1 MTRENRNKIL
11 QCEIIETR
19 REWSL
24 SDLCEVCTVTSE
36 RVVQLV
42 DEGLVEPLGRDPD
55 EWRFSG
61 RSVRRVLVAERLSRD
76 LRLNAAGAALVLAT
90 GLDRA
95 SMAGSTGRVSWE
107 DESESVGFFHML
119 VFSGCNRVGPYF

>member
-1 MTRENRNKIL
+1 MGTKKRQDIL

-19 REWSL
+19 VEMSL

-42 DEGLVEPLGRDPD
+42 DEGLVEPVGREPA

-61 RSVRRVLVAERLSRD
+61 HSVRRVVVAERLSRD
-76 LRLNAAGAALVLAT
+76 LRLNAAGAALVLDLLDEVTQLRQRLSWLDET
-90 GLDRA
+90 GD
-95 SMAGSTGRVSWE
+95 VKK
-107 DESESVGFFHML
+107 
-119 VFSGCNRVGPYF
+119 P

>member
-1 MTRENRNKIL
+1 MTSENRNTVL

-19 REWSL
+19 RELSL
-24 SDLCEVCTVTSE
+24 SDLCRVCTVTSE

-42 DEGLVEPLGRDPD
+42 DEGLVEPVGRDPN

-76 LRLNAAGAALVLAT
+76 LRLNAAGAALVLDL
-90 GLDRA
+90 LDEVQQLRQRLIRLEEA
-95 SMAGSTGRVSWE
+95 
-107 DESESVGFFHML
+107 DES
-119 VFSGCNRVGPYF
+119 

>member
-1 MTRENRNKIL
+1 MTRENRNKVL

-19 REWSL
+19 RELSL
-24 SDLCEVCTVTSE
+24 SDLCEVCTISSE

-42 DEGLVEPLGRDPD
+42 DEGLVEPLGREPA

-76 LRLNAAGAALVLAT
+76 LRLNAAGAALVLDL
-90 GLDRA
+90 LDEVKQLRQRLIRLEEA
-95 SMAGSTGRVSWE
+95 
-107 DESESVGFFHML
+107 DES
-119 VFSGCNRVGPYF
+119 

>member
-1 MTRENRNKIL
+1 MTRESRNTIL

-19 REWSL
+19 RELSL
-24 SDLCEVCTVTSE
+24 SDLCRVCTVTSE

-42 DEGLVEPLGRDPD
+42 DEGLVEPLGRDPA

-76 LRLNAAGAALVLAT
+76 LRLNAAGAALVLDL
-90 GLDRA
+90 LDEVQQLRQRLIRLEGA
-95 SMAGSTGRVSWE
+95 
-107 DESESVGFFHML
+107 DES
-119 VFSGCNRVGPYF
+119 